1 MRLATLLLFATIF
14 VGCGT
19 SHRLNEYDFR
29 GATVAVVAA
38 VPPAPFVTA
47 GFDEAWVSLDQPV
60 RSAVR
65 VGTYLAKRRE
75 VKQARGRLD
84 SALALVDV
92 PDLVA
97 RQLTG
102 SSARLLG
109 YQPVDDPRRADFV
122 LDVQIQD
129 YGIVADSW
137 GAQTFFVV
145 EGDVRLIETERR
157 RTVWK
162 ERLDD
167 RVIVDESFFAGS
179 ATLGNILTARTLND
193 LSVEDIEDGLN
204 ALAEFTASRVHA
216 ELREDFY
223 DR

>member
-1 MRLATLLLFATIF
+1 
-14 VGCGT
+14 
-19 SHRLNEYDFR
+19 
-29 GATVAVVAA
+29 
-38 VPPAPFVTA
+38 
-47 GFDEAWVSLDQPV
+47 
-60 RSAVR
+60 
-65 VGTYLAKRRE
+65 RRE